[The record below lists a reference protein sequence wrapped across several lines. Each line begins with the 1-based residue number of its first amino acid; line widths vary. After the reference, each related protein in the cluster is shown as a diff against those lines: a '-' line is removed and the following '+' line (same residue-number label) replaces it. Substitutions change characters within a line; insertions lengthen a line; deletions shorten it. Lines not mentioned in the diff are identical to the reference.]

1 MTPLALAAAGFAGL
15 DVEESVRQKALH
27 YLEQWLTRA
36 EFEPYRPQILW
47 LIEQKQWAGLLD
59 RFYQV
64 LPFGT
69 GGRRGAVGI
78 GPNRMNPWTLAASVQ
93 GHCEYL
99 RERFPNA
106 DPLTVVLAYDVRRF
120 DDVRRQYNPHL
131 PNPLLG
137 LTSRD
142 LARCAAGVY
151 AANGI
156 VSYLLPADSTRY
168 LATPELSF
176 AIRYYRAHGGL
187 NISASHNPPDDN
199 GGKFYDERGG
209 QPVPPEDQIMADLV
223 DQVTTIRSLPWHEVQ
238 RSPLLR
244 TIEDEVHEAYLRLLE
259 RGSLLGPARPGECTV
274 VFTPLH
280 GVGGMTA
287 RELLERHRYEVLPV
301 PGQMEPDGRFPAVVS
316 PNPEVPAAFDAAR
329 AVALSRPET
338 QLVLATDPD
347 ADRIGALAP
356 GRRPDAGQPLT
367 AEDWRYLT
375 GNEIAALLT
384 HFKLQALADQG
395 RLPDSPLVIKTEVT
409 TGLVTRIARRF
420 NCQVVD
426 NLLVGFKY
434 IADVLRR
441 LEDEGRYED
450 VRASPE
456 DLILACEESHGIL
469 TTAHLRDKDAA
480 GAALLLA
487 ELALHQKR
495 RGRTVVDYLEDI
507 YRDFG
512 YFHSELRTLAMS
524 GILGKQQMMTLLETL
539 RRDPP
544 RALAGLPITRFEDL
558 RDPSGRLGP
567 IKGATDA
574 ASRNVLLFRLGDR
587 ARLALRP
594 SGTEPKAKLYVETCT
609 PPRPPGMTD
618 DAWQAERLA
627 AETLARRLADEFLR
641 LASERT
647 ATPL

>member
-1 MTPLALAAAGFAGL
+1 MDPLAQAAAGFARL
-15 DVEESVRQKALH
+15 EVDDAVRQRALRS
-27 YLEQWLTRA
+27 LEQWLTEDQFA
-36 EFEPYRPQILW
+36 AYRPQILW
-47 LIEQKQWAGLLD
+47 LIEQEQWAGLLD

-69 GGRRGAVGI
+69 GGRRGPVGI

-99 RERFPNA
+99 RERFPNVE
-106 DPLTVVLAYDVRRF
+106 PLSVVLAYDVRRF
-120 DDVRRQYNPHL
+120 DDVRRQYNPNL

-176 AIRYYRAHGGL
+176 AIRFYRAHGGL

-223 DQVTTIRSLPWHEVQ
+223 DQVTAIRSLPWNEVQ
-238 RSPLLR
+238 RSSLLR
-244 TIEDEVHEAYLRLLE
+244 PIEDEVHDAYLRLLE

-287 RELLERHRYEVLPV
+287 KELLERQRYVVLPV
-301 PGQMEPDGRFPAVVS
+301 PGQMEPDGRFPATVS

-329 AVALSRPET
+329 EVALSRPET
-338 QLVLATDPD
+338 ELVLATDPD

-356 GRRPDAGQPLT
+356 RRRADPAQPLT

-395 RLPDSPLVIKTEVT
+395 RLPASPLVIKTEVT
-409 TGLVTRIARRF
+409 TNLVTRIARRF

-434 IADVLRR
+434 IAHVLWC
-441 LEDEGRYED
+441 LEETGRYED
-450 VRASPE
+450 VQARPE
-456 DLILACEESHGIL
+456 DLVLACEESHGIL
-469 TTAHLRDKDAA
+469 TTAELRDKDAA

-495 RGRTVVDYLEDI
+495 RGRTVVDYLEEI
-507 YRDFG
+507 YREFG

-524 GILGKQQMMTLLETL
+524 GILGKQQMMALLDSL
-539 RRDPP
+539 RSDPP
-544 RALAGLPITRFEDL
+544 RALVGLPVTEFEDL
-558 RDPSGRLGP
+558 RNPAGRLGP
-567 IKGATDA
+567 WKGQTDA
-574 ASRNVLLFRLGDR
+574 ASRNVLWFRLGDR

-594 SGTEPKAKLYVETCT
+594 SGTEPKAKLYVETST
-609 PPRPPGMTD
+609 PPRPAGMSD
-618 DAWQAERLA
+618 ESWQAERHA
-627 AETLARRLADEFLR
+627 AAVLARRLADEFLS
-641 LASERT
+641 LARQRSEARG
-647 ATPL
+647 